1 MRRGAD
7 LAPDLVADH
16 VAGERRSG
24 QQQAGDDQ
32 LGKGIG
38 VEDLD
43 LPGRKEEPD
52 AEQHGVTG
60 TEREAQP
67 ALDAD
72 AAQADPDPGGTEE
85 PAPPPT
91 DHAHTT
97 GTD

>member
-43 LPGRKEEPD
+43 LPGRQEEPD
-52 AEQHGVTG
+52 AEQQGVTG
-60 TEREAQP
+60 KEREEQP
-67 ALDAD
+67 ALDEDD
-72 AAQADPDPGGTEE
+72 AQEDPEPGGTEDLE
-85 PAPPPT
+85 PPLELQERKSA
-91 DHAHTT
+91 
-97 GTD
+97 G